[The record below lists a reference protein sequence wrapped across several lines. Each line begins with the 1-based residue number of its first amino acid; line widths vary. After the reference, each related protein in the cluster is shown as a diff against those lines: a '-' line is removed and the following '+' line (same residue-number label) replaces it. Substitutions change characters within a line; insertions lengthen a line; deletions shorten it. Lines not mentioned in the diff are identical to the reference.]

1 MQNQKDYYLILGLRR
16 NATPEE
22 IRKAYFEAA
31 RRLHPDTNT
40 APGDTEFFLDV
51 QEAYEVL
58 SDAQK
63 RAEYDASLPPER
75 TADAPVREN
84 ILYSRRSLTR
94 LDEPQ
99 LIYVL
104 LEYSAAADAHSPA
117 APPLNLCL
125 VLDRSTSM
133 QGLNMDMVKATAIQ
147 ILRRM
152 RPQDTFSVVAFSDR
166 AEVIVPASRN
176 SDIAKLEARIQ
187 MLQTF
192 GGTEIFQGLQA
203 GYTEIQRNLKRS
215 NVNHIILLTDGRTYG
230 DEEQCLQLASE
241 AGRQGIGISGLGI
254 GHEWNDVL
262 LDELAVRTGGSSMY
276 VSRPQDIQ
284 RLLIEKFNLLWQ
296 VFADEVQ
303 FSFDISPGVDLRYAF
318 RLQPEAG
325 LLALESPVLLGPILR
340 DQSLKILM
348 EFLIQ
353 PEAVQNRSAVLLD
366 GRLDI
371 SIATLLSSPP
381 SLPLRLSRPVSDK
394 SSPEPPP
401 QEIVDALSKLTLYRM
416 QEQARLEV
424 SVGEHE
430 KAIQHL
436 QQLATHLLA
445 RGERG
450 LARTVLLEA
459 EHIQRNKAFSQQGDK
474 QIKYGTR
481 ALLLSGLEKD
491 NHDPV
496 SQLPE

>member
-1 MQNQKDYYLILGLRR
+1 MGPQKDYYLVLGLPRS
-16 NATPEE
+16 ASAEE

-40 APGDTEFFLDV
+40 SPGDTEFFLDV

-58 SDAQK
+58 SDPKK
-63 RAEYDASLPPER
+63 RARYDATLPPEKPH
-75 TADAPVREN
+75 DSPLDES
-84 ILYSRRSLTR
+84 ILYSRQTLSR
-94 LDEPQ
+94 LDEQQ

-104 LEYSAAADAHSPA
+104 LEYSALTDAHSPA

-166 AEVIVPASRN
+166 AETIIPANRN
-176 SDIAKLEARIQ
+176 ADLAKLEARIQ
-187 MLQTF
+187 MLQTS

-215 NVNHIILLTDGRTYG
+215 HVNHIILLTDGRTYG
-230 DEEQCLQLASE
+230 DEDQCLQLASQ
-241 AGRQGIGISGLGI
+241 AARQGIGISGLGI
-254 GHEWNDVL
+254 GNEWNDNL
-262 LDELAVRTGGSSMY
+262 LDELATRTGGSSMY
-276 VSRPQDIQ
+276 VARPQDIQ

-296 VFADEVQ
+296 VFADEVELE
-303 FSFDISPGVDLRYAF
+303 FTLPPGIGMRYAF

-325 LLALESPVLLGPILR
+325 LLPLDSPIHMGPILR
-340 DQSLKILM
+340 EHSLKILM
-348 EFLIQ
+348 EFLIE
-353 PEAVQNRSAVLLD
+353 PEAVRNGQTVLLD
-366 GRLDI
+366 GNLTVSMAALTTPI
-371 SIATLLSSPP
+371 PP
-381 SLPLRLSRPVSDK
+381 LPLRLIRPVSDK
-394 SSPEPPP
+394 PTLEPPP
-401 QEIVDALSKLTLYRM
+401 QEIVDALAKLTLYRM

-424 SVGEHE
+424 GAGEYD
-430 KAIQHL
+430 KAVRHL

-445 RGERG
+445 QGERG

-459 EHIQRNKAFSQQGDK
+459 EHIQRNKAFSQEGDK

-481 ALLLSGLEKD
+481 ALLLSGLEKEK
-491 NHDPV
+491 HDPV
-496 SQLPE
+496 S